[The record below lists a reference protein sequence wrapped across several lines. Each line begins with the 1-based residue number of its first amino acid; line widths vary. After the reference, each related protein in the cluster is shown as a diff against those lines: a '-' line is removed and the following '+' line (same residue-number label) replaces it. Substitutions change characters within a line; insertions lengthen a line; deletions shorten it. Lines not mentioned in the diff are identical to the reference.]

1 MSSVLQG
8 GDLRKAWLSSE
19 GLYGWAARGKD
30 IALDIA
36 RGLQFL
42 HSKGIIH
49 RCDRAPYHSSRGSIM
64 QSNTASAAAAA
75 AAT

>member
-1 MSSVLQG
+1 MRVPVKTTSLHGGKGFERNLIVLQG

-19 GLYGWAARGKD
+19 GLYGWAARGRD

-49 RCDRAPYHSSRGSIM
+49 RCACPNKQAGL
-64 QSNTASAAAAA
+64 
-75 AAT
+75 